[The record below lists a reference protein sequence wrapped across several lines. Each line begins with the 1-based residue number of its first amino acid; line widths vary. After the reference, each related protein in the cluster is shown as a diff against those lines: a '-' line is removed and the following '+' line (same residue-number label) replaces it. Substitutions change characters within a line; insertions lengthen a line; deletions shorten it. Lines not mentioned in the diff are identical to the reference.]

1 MCICFVLLLLLYIS
15 QSANSLNPNHFP
27 VTSTSMDN
35 NYTFQSELERPLF
48 TYKAGEIA
56 SNNLPHFPGPFVG
69 RDRDVSKITNTLL
82 SNQTMVNILGLP
94 AVGKSTLAVHVG
106 YEMASHGVA
115 VRYINVDDSRIFRRN
130 DEESTPPNSTLT
142 EHHEPKQALAISRA
156 FTEITLSWFS
166 HTENRFVSATAQGLI
181 EWAKG
186 LSNVTLL
193 ILDNCDSLL
202 QGKEGRNS
210 DFIGV
215 LYTLSKAPY
224 LRTVTTSRPK
234 LILLDAMSYYLKPLD
249 NESAIELLQFVSP
262 LLTQTDGHTIN
273 KLLDGIPLALKIVGS
288 LVSETSQ
295 PQLII
300 RKLHQNLMETL
311 TPGGVRLD
319 TQKMRPVL
327 ELSFN
332 YLDKDTQECALYL
345 SHFPGSFSQEA
356 ALSILSNCTNN
367 TSGADECLQKLI
379 DTSLLNE
386 YFYAGQSR
394 YVFHRLIR
402 DYLTDVETQISP
414 TSMKAV
420 RFNSSFFLHYVKT
433 LCCDF
438 VDTYNQLP
446 YNEEN
451 IGRFEYESHNFEYLL
466 EVAEVYFFSIST
478 TTDLLYA
485 LKCDLMLAIFT
496 TKELLKVGQRILVI
510 VEDRMDD
517 ISTKIGPSDTLKLY
531 FDIRVMLKKWIQSS
545 TDCEVLCE
553 ETFPQERYATRV
565 NIIGRQLNL
574 ANYSAYGYHYQR
586 LSFPFMGIGESICV
600 TYCLA
605 EKNTTLL
612 LFYSICTGVFTSS
625 MTKNIKW
632 KGFFFITGVIL
643 SGFIYWIAIVY
654 SVSTII
660 YSVYIAIFLG
670 LRHPPLKVITEHKK
684 LGICLVV
691 LYCTVLCVL
700 LICAFRKTNV
710 SVAYLFI
717 ICSICSH
724 YLIVFMDNTTI
735 GAHALHLSSII
746 FLLSVLLFT

>member
-1 MCICFVLLLLLYIS
+1 
-15 QSANSLNPNHFP
+15 
-27 VTSTSMDN
+27 
-35 NYTFQSELERPLF
+35 
-48 TYKAGEIA
+48 
-56 SNNLPHFPGPFVG
+56 
-69 RDRDVSKITNTLL
+69 
-82 SNQTMVNILGLP
+82 MVHILGQP
-94 AVGKSTLAVHVG
+94 AVGKSTLAIHVG

-115 VRYINVDDSRIFRRN
+115 VRYIDVDDSRIFRRN

-156 FTEITLSWFS
+156 FTEIKLPWYS
-166 HTENRFVSATAQGLI
+166 HTETRFVSATAQGLI
-181 EWAKG
+181 EWARG
-186 LSNVTLL
+186 LSNITLL

-202 QGKEGRNS
+202 QGKEGRNN
-210 DFIGV
+210 DFLGV
-215 LYTLSKAPY
+215 LDALSKASPY

-234 LILLDAMSYYLKPLD
+234 LILLDAKSYYLKPLD

-262 LLTQTDGHTIN
+262 LLTRTDGHTIN

-288 LVSETSQ
+288 LVSETSP

-311 TPGGVRLD
+311 THEGVRLD
-319 TQKMRPVL
+319 KQKMRPVL

-345 SHFPGSFSQEA
+345 SHFPGSFSREA

-367 TSGADECLQKLI
+367 TSGAVECLRKLI
-379 DTSLLNE
+379 DASLLNA

-433 LCCDF
+433 LCDF

-446 YNEEN
+446 YDEEN

-574 ANYSAYGYHYQR
+574 ANYSVYGYYYQR

-605 EKNTTLL
+605 EINNTLL
-612 LFYSICTGVFTSS
+612 LFFSSCTGVFTSS
-625 MTKNIKW
+625 MIKNIKW
-632 KGFFFITGVIL
+632 KAFFVITVVIF
-643 SGFIYWIAIVY
+643 SVFIYWIAIVY

-710 SVAYLFI
+710 SVVSFFI
-717 ICSICSH
+717 ICSMISH
-724 YLIVFMDNTTI
+724 LIVYMDNTTI

-746 FLLSVLLFT
+746 FLLNVLLFT